1 MSTGEREQLLAFCEK
16 LGAAPKQAA
25 TMADQ
30 LLKRC
35 DQLVAGRGWTRVRAM
50 EHLLTVLVKGRAGET
65 VPGFEGGRPP
75 GPSGGTSDK

>member
-1 MSTGEREQLLAFCEK
+1 MSEREQLIVLCEK
-16 LGAAPKQAA
+16 LGAEPQQAA

-35 DQLVAGRGWTRVRAM
+35 TQLETERGWPRLRAM
-50 EHLLTVLVKGRAGET
+50 EHLLGLLVKGRAGET

-75 GPSGGTSDK
+75 E